1 MSENAIITYLK
12 EKNNG
17 QIPFEGLLNIFF
29 SLWNR
34 LVEYKVMGNELM
46 FISTYMASI
55 ITANITRPEIF
66 SFTASRKEYR
76 ASIYYAKA
84 EMLVKNWGYSYAQSL
99 RMVAEKVKNSVLQS
113 TLNRYANAID
123 SGVPDDDFIA
133 TELNTVRNVYRST
146 FEQGAEMLKKW
157 GDAYIAM
164 LLSGSLVAIIIMISV
179 AIYAPEGIESS
190 LSSSYG
196 IIIAISVFGI
206 SIMYQA
212 VPDDPK
218 IHTLPICSKEQAVM
232 RRIEKPSI
240 IVSIVAV
247 ILLGLAGING
257 GVVFMVFG
265 FIMLPIGIMAYID
278 DANVAA
284 RDEDF
289 SSFIRSLGS
298 IMGGKGITIYE
309 ALKEIDRKSL
319 EHLDYFITSLQH
331 KLNLG
336 LNERLS
342 WEKFVGETGS
352 YLIYKY
358 LNIFR
363 DSIQLG
369 GDADEIGKIVG
380 SSMLEQTLL
389 RRKRD
394 MLVKGFIVLLVP
406 MHAAMAGIF
415 VFLFSILLTMS
426 KAVTE
431 VMTTFGE
438 TQAALSGTT
447 AISGS
452 GLSGMGLFENFPQDI
467 MTAYVINI
475 LILLTLANTIAGKVV
490 MGGGRHMFY
499 FLLSLMSLLSGLV
512 FLISPPIVEMMFA
525 MPELTGGV

>member
-1 MSENAIITYLK
+1 MADNAIISYLK

-17 QIPFEGLLNIFF
+17 EVPFEGLFNIIF
-29 SLWNR
+29 SIWNR
-34 LVEYKVMGNELM
+34 FLEYKTMGNEIM

-55 ITANITRPEIF
+55 ITADITRPEIF
-66 SFTASRKEYR
+66 SYTASRKEYKP
-76 ASIYYAKA
+76 SIYFAKA
-84 EMLVKNWGYSYAQSL
+84 EALVKNWGYSYAQSL
-99 RMVAEKVKNSVLQS
+99 RMAAEKVKHSVVKS
-113 TLNRYANAID
+113 MMNRYANAID

-133 TELNTVRNVYRST
+133 TELITVRNVYRTT

-164 LLSGSLVAIIIMISV
+164 LLSGSLIAIIIMISV
-179 AIYAPEGIESS
+179 AIYAPDGIESA

-196 IIIAISVFGI
+196 IIIAISIFGI

-218 IHTLPICSKEQAVM
+218 IHMLPICSREQSVM
-232 RRIEKPSI
+232 RKIERPSI
-240 IVSIVAV
+240 ILSILAV
-247 ILLGLAGING
+247 ILLGIAGING
-257 GVVFMVFG
+257 GVVFMIFG
-265 FIMLPIGIMAYID
+265 FILLPIGVMAYID

-298 IMGGKGITIYE
+298 IMGGKGITLYE

-363 DSIQLG
+363 DSVQLG
-369 GDADEIGKIVG
+369 GDADKVGKIVG
-380 SSMLEQTLL
+380 ASMLEQTLL

-394 MLVKGFIVLLVP
+394 MLVKGFIVLLLP
-406 MHAAMAGIF
+406 MHGAMAGIF

-431 VMTTFGE
+431 VMTTFSE
-438 TQAALSGTT
+438 TQAALSESSSVMG
-447 AISGS
+447 G
-452 GLSGMGLFENFPQDI
+452 GLSGMGLFENFPEGV

-475 LILLTLANTIAGKVV
+475 LILLTLANSIAGKVV

-499 FLLSLMSLLSGLV
+499 FLVSVNSLLSGLV
-512 FLISPPIVEMMFA
+512 FLVSPPIVEMMFA
-525 MPELTGGV
+525 MPQLTGGA